1 MAVTASIR
9 PAQDQANPNH
19 NVDGEGSM
27 KSQGAI
33 DNWWLLGEGDSVFF
47 RDVEAIQA
55 VENNDT
61 PICIQFTQWAKK

>member
-33 DNWWLLGEGDSVFF
+33 DN
-47 RDVEAIQA
+47 
-55 VENNDT
+55 
-61 PICIQFTQWAKK
+61 